1 MRFDRASVAAL
12 VLVRLAVPSSADVVE
27 RIPAVV
33 DGRPVLLSEVR
44 LVQLLRGVDE
54 AAALE
59 SLVEE
64 RLMFAEAARL
74 PQSGVTAE
82 DEERAYAS
90 LVSRLPP
97 GTEQTWSELAR
108 RLARRQTAILKY
120 VEFRFRPQVRID
132 DERLREAYTAE
143 HAARPDPPLF
153 EDVADALRERLVRRD
168 LDERIEAWVRELRA
182 TADVRYNR

>member
-1 MRFDRASVAAL
+1 MRFERRSACTLALLLLAPRAPAE
-12 VLVRLAVPSSADVVE
+12 VVE

-54 AAALE
+54 ATAVEA
-59 SLVEE
+59 LVEE
-64 RLMFAEAARL
+64 RIMFGEAARL
-74 PQSGVTAE
+74 PQSGVSAE

-90 LVSRLPP
+90 LLEKLPP
-97 GTEQTWSELAR
+97 GSEAAWSELVR

-120 VEFRFRPQVRID
+120 IEFRFRPQVRID
-132 DERLREAYTAE
+132 DERLREAYAAE
-143 HAARPDPPLF
+143 YVSRGDPPPY
-153 EDVADALRERLVRRD
+153 EEVVDSLRERLVRRD

-182 TADVRYNR
+182 AADVRYNR